1 MAKIKITAD
10 STIPLTINDTDNSG
24 YVVPKGETVLV
35 SGNYYA
41 ITEEASCSGNSYMIN
56 GAIIGAFN
64 ASAINIDGTG
74 TTVKIGKS
82 GMLDANSI
90 GIVIQGEDATLI
102 NSGLIEG
109 DYFAL
114 SVGESGY
121 DILNRGMIRADNSD
135 AIVLGE
141 NGTFTNE
148 GQIRG
153 IRGLVVDDPDA
164 DIFLGKGSDIR
175 ATYVAISRGNTDGD
189 PFRLTNEGLI
199 KATWA
204 YQGGNGDDMLIN
216 KGTVSGDI
224 TLGGGDDRFVNLLG
238 HFAGKVDGS
247 EGDDIYV
254 VNSRRIVAVESSAQ
268 GDDTVQSTVSY
279 RLAKAGEIEHLL
291 LKGKADINATGDDT
305 ANEIIGNRGA
315 NILAGGGGDDI
326 LTGDKGADTFV
337 ISTGFGND
345 QITDFEDVIDR
356 IDVRKWD
363 GVDTFADI
371 KAAMTTSGSDVL
383 ITVGGDTL
391 LIKDTAIGDID
402 RNDFLF

>member
-10 STIPLTINDTDNSG
+10 SAVPLTISDTDDTG

-41 ITEEASCSGNSYMIN
+41 VTEEATCSGNSYTIN
-56 GAIIGAFN
+56 GTILGAFN
-64 ASAINIDGTG
+64 ASAMNIDGTG
-74 TTVKIGKS
+74 TTIKIGKS

-90 GIVIQGEDATLI
+90 GIAIQGEDATLI

-148 GQIRG
+148 GRIRG
-153 IRGLVVDDPDA
+153 IRALVVNDPDA
-164 DIFLGKGSDIR
+164 DMFLGKGSDIR

-204 YQGGNGDDMLIN
+204 YQGGNGDDTLIN
-216 KGTVSGDI
+216 KGTISGDI
-224 TLGGGDDRFVNLLG
+224 TLGGGEDRFVNLLG
-238 HFAGKVDGS
+238 HFAGKV
-247 EGDDIYV
+247 EGGEGNDTYV
-254 VNSRRIVAVESSAQ
+254 IDSRRNVAVESSAQ
-268 GDDTVQSTVSY
+268 GDDTVQSTASY

-291 LKGKADINATGDDT
+291 LKGRTDINGTGDDT
-305 ANEIIGNRGA
+305 ANEIVGNRGA
-315 NILAGGGGDDI
+315 NILSGRGGDDI
-326 LTGDKGADTFV
+326 LTGAKGADTFV
-337 ISTGFGND
+337 MSTGFGND
-345 QITDFEDVIDR
+345 QITDFEDGIDR
-356 IDVRKWD
+356 IDVRKWG
-363 GVDTFADI
+363 GVDNFADL

-383 ITVGGDTL
+383 ITIGGDTL
-391 LIKDTAIGDID
+391 LIKDTGIADLH
-402 RNDFLF
+402 RTDFLF